1 MQANSNLPYRYAE
14 IDPAAVIFP
23 LASRDGVQRQEDV
36 RVYNLNALVAPDECG
51 ASRELRVF
59 DSVLIELGSFLVEP
73 RSYAA
78 DLCASVH
85 RCRSGDCEDATH

>member
-1 MQANSNLPYRYAE
+1 MQVNQNLPYRYAE

-36 RVYNLNALVAPDECG
+36 RVHNLDALVAADECG

-59 DSVLIELGSFLVEP
+59 DSVLIELGAFLVEP
-73 RSYAA
+73 RSNAA
-78 DLCASVH
+78 DLRASVH